1 MNKDYQLRLLRASY
15 NGLAGIKASALDGG
29 RSNEATAIGKVQD
42 CIEQVVN
49 SLDEDEEL
57 EEECKLFS
65 DWKMRD
71 RVECTRGRK
80 AGVRGEIVGFH
91 WNSSDGITKVEV
103 MFDDDESVIGESYN
117 FEWISRPVDDGY

>member
-49 SLDEDEEL
+49 SLDEPEEPVVKSKHPSEWDIHDE
-57 EEECKLFS
+57 
-65 DWKMRD
+65 
-71 RVECTRGRK
+71 VECTQGIYKGLRGKINGFYR
-80 AGVRGEIVGFH
+80 RSCGEAEV
-91 WNSSDGITKVEV
+91 KVV
-103 MFDDDESVIGESYN
+103 FGDDMWCFTTVSKVK
-117 FEWISRPVDDGY
+117 WISRPVDDGY